1 MGYLLAVTGI
11 VWAVVFGD
19 VLFIMG
25 RQKKLQQE
33 IDTLKQLVEEKKKT
47 GGK

>member
-1 MGYLLAVTGI
+1 MGYLLAVTAI
-11 VWAVVFGD
+11 VWAVVFGY

-33 IDTLKQLVEEKKKT
+33 IETLKHLVEEKKKT

>member
-11 VWAVVFGD
+11 VWAVVFGY

-25 RQKKLQQE
+25 KQKKLQQE
-33 IDTLKQLVEEKKKT
+33 IDTLKQLVEEKKNI

>member
-1 MGYLLAVTGI
+1 MGYLFAVTGI
-11 VWAVVFGD
+11 VWAVVFGY

-33 IDTLKQLVEEKKKT
+33 IQTLKQLIDEKNKAGKK
-47 GGK
+47 